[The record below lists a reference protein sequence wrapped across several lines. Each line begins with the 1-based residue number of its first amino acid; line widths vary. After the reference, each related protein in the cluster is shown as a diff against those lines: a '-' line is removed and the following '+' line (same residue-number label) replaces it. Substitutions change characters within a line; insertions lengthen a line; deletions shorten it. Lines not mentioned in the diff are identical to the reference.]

1 MSESYLNV
9 KRNSHVFFSLHDLYH
24 VFINKVA
31 FLMKDK
37 VLDND
42 ISFWRCP
49 ELFTWSE
56 HVFLIIFFSF
66 P

>member
-1 MSESYLNV
+1 MLTKNKYVRIISKCKEEFS
-9 KRNSHVFFSLHDLYH
+9 RFFSLHDLYH

-42 ISFWRCP
+42 ISF
-49 ELFTWSE
+49 
-56 HVFLIIFFSF
+56 
-66 P
+66 